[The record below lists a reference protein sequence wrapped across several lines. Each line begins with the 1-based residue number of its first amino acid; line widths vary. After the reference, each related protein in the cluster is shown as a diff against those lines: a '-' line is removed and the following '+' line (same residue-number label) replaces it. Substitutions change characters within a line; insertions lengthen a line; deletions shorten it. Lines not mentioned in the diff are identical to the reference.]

1 MTGRPSALRTSAIV
15 GACAAVLTAS
25 AACGGSSGG
34 SGGSGSG
41 PASSPPVVTSTG
53 SGPDG
58 GATTGGLTPEP
69 PAAPG
74 SPAELAALQR
84 VVPQPTSITAN
95 AGAFTLSAT
104 TAIHASADAEPIA
117 ADLAA
122 YLKQQTG
129 LDLSATGGADAAIQL
144 TVQSAGGDP
153 AWGTEGYQLVVGA
166 ASIKIT
172 AAGAAGLFHGV
183 QTLRQ
188 LVTSGTGGTGSSSS
202 TAGYRVQAATIADH
216 PRFGYR
222 GVMLDVAR
230 HFFSVADVKS
240 YIDAAALYKVNEF
253 HLHLT
258 DDQGWRLTVPDWP
271 NLASVGG
278 ASQVGGGTGG
288 SYSPADLKEIVDYAA
303 SRYMTVIPEID
314 MPGHVGAAVHAD
326 PELACD
332 GHKHPAVTSVS
343 PAFDSL
349 CTAGAPSTS
358 TYRFVDSATKA
369 AADATPGPLLHL
381 GGDEAQALNLTQ
393 YNAFVKRA
401 QDVVAGHGRT
411 PIAWAEAATA
421 PLLPQTILEYWDT
434 AHLLPAVR
442 QAAVNGRKL
451 IMAPGDHAYLDQQY
465 SPGYRLGLHWAGYTP
480 VSKSYDW
487 DPVTV
492 LPGVA
497 PASVLGVEAPLWTET
512 VKSLADAETLAYPRL
527 PAIAEIGWSTPDS
540 HDWEKFSQRLAK
552 QAPLWDRLGIAYY
565 KSPEIPWS

>member
-1 MTGRPSALRTSAIV
+1 MTGRATTFRTAAIA

-25 AACGGSSGG
+25 AACGGGSG
-34 SGGSGSG
+34 SGGS
-41 PASSPPVVTSTG
+41 AASPPAVTSNGTSDVTNSTSPTG
-53 SGPDG
+53 
-58 GATTGGLTPEP
+58 TPSSEP

-84 VVPQPTSITAN
+84 IVPQPTGITAN
-95 AGAFTLSAT
+95 AGTFTLSAG
-104 TAIHASADAEPIA
+104 TAIHASAGAEPIA

-129 LDLSATGGADAAIQL
+129 LDLSPAGGPDAAIQL
-144 TVQSAGGDP
+144 TVQSTGGDP
-153 AWGTEGYQLVVGA
+153 AWGTEGYQLVVSP
-166 ASIKIT
+166 ASIRIT
-172 AAGAAGLFHGV
+172 AAAPAGVFHGV

-188 LVTSGTGGTGSSSS
+188 LVTSGTGGA
-202 TAGYRVQAATIADH
+202 AGYRVQAATITDH

-271 NLASVGG
+271 TLASVGG

-288 SYSPADLKEIVDYAA
+288 SYSPADLKAIVDYAA

-314 MPGHVGAAVHAD
+314 MPGHVGAAVHAH

-332 GHKHPAVTSVS
+332 GHKHPAVISVS

-349 CTAGAPSTS
+349 CTSATS

-369 AADATPGPLLHL
+369 AAAATPGPLLHL

-393 YNAFVKRA
+393 YNAFVKQA
-401 QDVVAGHGRT
+401 QDLVAGHGRT
-411 PIAWAEAATA
+411 PVAWAEAATA

-442 QAAVNGRKL
+442 QAAVDGRKL

-465 SPGYRLGLHWAGYTP
+465 SPGFRLGLHWAGYTP
-480 VSKSYDW
+480 VSKAYDW

-497 PASVLGVEAPLWTET
+497 PSSVLGVEAPLWTET

-527 PAIAEIGWSTPDS
+527 PAIAEIGWSAPDS
-540 HDWEKFSQRLAK
+540 HDWKKFSQRLAK
-552 QAPLWDRLGIAYY
+552 QAPLWDRLGITYY

>member
-1 MTGRPSALRTSAIV
+1 VITSSGAGPAGGQAGTPTSA
-15 GACAAVLTAS
+15 
-25 AACGGSSGG
+25 
-34 SGGSGSG
+34 
-41 PASSPPVVTSTG
+41 PTS
-53 SGPDG
+53 
-58 GATTGGLTPEP
+58 EQ

-74 SPAELAALQR
+74 SPAERAALQR
-84 VVPQPTSITAN
+84 IVPQPTDITAN
-95 AGAFTLSAT
+95 AGAFTFSAS
-104 TAIHASADAEPIA
+104 TAIHASAGAEPIA

-122 YLKQQTG
+122 YLRQQTG
-129 LDLSATGGADAAIQL
+129 LNLSPTGGADAAIQL
-144 TVQSAGGDP
+144 TVQSTGGDP
-153 AWGTEGYQLVVGA
+153 AWGTEGYRLVVSPA
-166 ASIKIT
+166 AIKIT
-172 AAGAAGLFHGV
+172 AATPAGVFHGV

-188 LVTSGTGGTGSSSS
+188 LVTSGPGGSGGPGNPGGA
-202 TAGYRVQAATIADH
+202 AGYRVQAATITDH

-271 NLASVGG
+271 KLASVGG

-288 SYSPADLKEIVDYAA
+288 SYSPADLKAIVDYAA

-314 MPGHVGAAVHAD
+314 TPGHVGAAVHAY

-332 GHKHPAVTSVS
+332 GHKHPAVISVS

-349 CTAGAPSTS
+349 CTSAPS

-369 AADATPGPLLHL
+369 AAEATPGPLLHL
-381 GGDEAQALNLTQ
+381 GGDEAQALNLSQ
-393 YNAFVKRA
+393 YNGYLKRA
-401 QDVVAGHGRT
+401 QDVVAGTGRT
-411 PIAWAEAATA
+411 PVAWAEAATA
-421 PLLPQTILEYWDT
+421 PLLPQTVLEYWDT

-442 QAAVNGRKL
+442 QAAVDGRKL

-465 SPGYRLGLHWAGYTP
+465 SPGFRLGLHWAGYTP
-480 VSKSYDW
+480 VSKAYDW

-497 PASVLGVEAPLWTET
+497 PSSVLGVEAPLWTET
-512 VKSLADAETLAYPRL
+512 VKTLADAETLAYPRL
-527 PAIAEIGWSTPDS
+527 PAIAEIGWSTPDA
-540 HDWEKFSQRLAK
+540 HDWKEFSQRLAK